1 MEAATIAFDPTDR
14 AFLDDPYPLYARGRS
29 AARPVPA
36 GPRGTLSVFSYELCS
51 AVLRDHETWSSERS
65 QPPVNGQQPP
75 RNMLGADPPEHTRL
89 RGLVSQAFTPRM
101 VERLVPRMEAIAA
114 DLLDAVRGRDQFD
127 VVDALAYPLPVIV
140 IAELLGIPP
149 ADRDNFKR
157 WSDAIVA
164 TLGGGLDPDTPRELP
179 VEVIAELV
187 AYLAAIVEQRRVHPR
202 EDLLSA
208 LVAAEVDG
216 SRLSFPELIAML
228 ILLLVAGNETT
239 TNLIGNAIEALAL
252 HPAELQRLRADMSLL
267 PAAVEEVLRWS
278 SPVQMTARVARHDTT
293 LAGVE
298 IPAGAPLLVWLGSAN
313 RDEVA
318 FPSPARFDITR
329 SPNRHLA
336 FGQGIH
342 FCLGAPL
349 ARLEA
354 RVALE
359 AFLARFASYAL
370 LPGPHPR
377 VPTFVMRGYREL
389 PIVVSPGA

>member
-1 MEAATIAFDPTDR
+1 MESATLAFDPADP
-14 AFLDDPYPLYARGRS
+14 AFLEDPYGLYARGR
-29 AARPVPA
+29 AAGRPVPA
-36 GPRGTLSVFSYELCS
+36 GPRGTWSVFSYELCG
-51 AVLRDHETWSSERS
+51 AVLRDHETWSSERP
-65 QPPVNGQQPP
+65 QPAINGQQPP

-101 VERLVPRMEAIAA
+101 VERLVPRMEAVAGG
-114 DLLDAVRGRDQFD
+114 LLDAVRGRDEVD
-127 VVDALAYPLPVIV
+127 VVEALAYPLPVIV

-149 ADRDNFKR
+149 GDREDFKR

-164 TLGGGLDPDTPRELP
+164 TLGGGLEPDTPRDLP
-179 VEVIAELV
+179 VEVIGELV
-187 AYLAAIVEQRRVHPR
+187 AYLARIVEQRRAEPR

-216 SRLSFPELIAML
+216 SRLSFPELMAML

-239 TNLIGNAIEALAL
+239 TNLIGNAVAALAA
-252 HPAELQRLRADMSLL
+252 HPAELQRLRADPSLL
-267 PAAVEEVLRWS
+267 PSAVEEVLRWS
-278 SPVQMTARVARHDTT
+278 SPVQMTARVARRDTT
-293 LAGVE
+293 LAGVALPE
-298 IPAGAPLLVWLGSAN
+298 GTPLLVWIGSAN
-313 RDEVA
+313 RDEDV
-318 FPSPARFDITR
+318 FPEPGRFEITR

-359 AFLARFASYAL
+359 AFLARYRSFEP

-389 PIVVSPGA
+389 PLRVTPA

>member
-1 MEAATIAFDPTDR
+1 METGTLAFDPVDP
-14 AFLDDPYPLYARGRS
+14 AFLADPYALYATGR
-29 AARPVPA
+29 AAGKPVPA
-36 GPRGTLSVFSYELCS
+36 GPRGTWSVFSYDLCS

-65 QPPVNGQQPP
+65 QPAVNGQQPP
-75 RNMLGADPPEHTRL
+75 RNMLGADPPAHTRL

-101 VERLVPRMEAIAA
+101 VERLVPRMEAVAGE
-114 DLLDAVRGRDQFD
+114 LLDAVRGRDAFD

-149 ADRDNFKR
+149 GDRDNFKR

-187 AYLAAIVEQRRVHPR
+187 AYLAGVVEQRRAEPR
-202 EDLLSA
+202 DDLLSA

-239 TNLIGNAIEALAL
+239 TNLIGNAVEALAA
-252 HPAELQRLRADMSLL
+252 HPSDLGRVRDDPSLL
-267 PAAVEEVLRWS
+267 PSAIEEVLRWS
-278 SPVQMTARVARHDTT
+278 SPVQMTARVARRDTV
-293 LAGVE
+293 LAGVAVPE
-298 IPAGAPLLVWLGSAN
+298 GTPLLVWLASAN
-313 RDEVA
+313 RDETV
-318 FPSPARFDITR
+318 FPEPERFDIAR

-359 AFLARFASYAL
+359 AFLARYRAFEP

-389 PIVVSPGA
+389 PLRVTPA